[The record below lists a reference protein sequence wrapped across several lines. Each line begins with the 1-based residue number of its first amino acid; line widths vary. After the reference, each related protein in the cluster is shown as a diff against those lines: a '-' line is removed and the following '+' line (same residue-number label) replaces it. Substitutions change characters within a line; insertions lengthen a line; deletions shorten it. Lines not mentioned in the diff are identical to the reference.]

1 MARLAA
7 GIRKRKDGTLEKRF
21 TVDGKRYSVYGK
33 TGKEIG
39 DKEQDLREKLKA
51 GVYTDNRNITLDGYF
66 KEWMIRK
73 KRTIKASTVYSYSTY
88 YNHNISPELGS
99 RKISQLERR
108 ELYNLQ
114 GELSKQ
120 FQPSNVN
127 QIFKVLHMI
136 LKDAVT
142 DGIIVRNPA
151 DGIRSLKSEDAAAAE
166 TIHRALT
173 EEEQE
178 TFMKAAASDFYYE
191 FMALMILT
199 GMRYGEAAALT
210 WEEIDHKANVIHVV
224 KNRNILEDGRTGI
237 GTPKT
242 STSTRDIP
250 MTSEIRRILKQQ
262 GDKMKLL
269 NGMKVIPFDRRIF
282 STPGGAIIS
291 SQVINR
297 AIGRILKQ
305 LEDKD
310 VHIDRFTSHAFRDT
324 FATRYI
330 EQGGSPQ
337 TLKTILGHKSLA
349 ITMDLYSHVL
359 PNTRQKEMDKL
370 RIIV

>member
-7 GIRKRKDGTLEKRF
+7 GIRKRKDGILEKRF
-21 TVDGKRYSVYGK
+21 TVNGKRYSVYGK
-33 TGKEIG
+33 TSKEIG
-39 DKEQDLREKLKA
+39 DKEQDLREKLKS
-51 GVYTDNRNITLDGYF
+51 GTYTDDRNITLDVYF
-66 KEWMIRK
+66 KEWINRK
-73 KRTIKASTVYSYSTY
+73 KGTIKASTVYSYSTY
-88 YNHNISPELGS
+88 YNHNISPGLGR

-108 ELYNLQ
+108 ELYAFQ
-114 GELSKQ
+114 GELAKQ
-120 FQPSNVN
+120 LHPANVN
-127 QIFKVLHMI
+127 QIFKVLRMI
-136 LKDAVT
+136 LNDAVT

-151 DGIRSLKSEDAAAAE
+151 DGVKALKNEEAAAAE

-173 EEEQE
+173 ETEQE
-178 TFMKAAASDFYYE
+178 TFMRAAAGSYYYE
-191 FMALMILT
+191 FMAIMILT

-210 WEEIDHKANVIHVV
+210 WEEVDHKANVIHVV
-224 KNRNILEDGRTGI
+224 KNRNVLEDGSAGI

-242 STSTRDIP
+242 STSIRDIP
-250 MTSEIRRILKQQ
+250 ITNEVRRILKQQ

-269 NGMKVIPFDRRIF
+269 NGLNVLPFDRRVF

-297 AIGRILKQ
+297 AIERILQQ
-305 LEDKD
+305 LDEEG

-330 EQGGSPQ
+330 EQGGNPQ
-337 TLKTILGHKSLA
+337 TLKTILGHKNLS

-359 PNTRQKEMDKL
+359 PNTKQKEMDLL